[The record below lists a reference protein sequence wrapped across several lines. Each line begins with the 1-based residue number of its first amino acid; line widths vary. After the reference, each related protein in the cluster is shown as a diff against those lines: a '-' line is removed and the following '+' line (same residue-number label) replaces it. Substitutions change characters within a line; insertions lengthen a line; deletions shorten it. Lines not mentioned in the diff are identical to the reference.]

1 MAHPITLPTV
11 AALALA
17 GMGLGVYLGK
27 SAIAEI
33 NPAHFSAFSG
43 SSFYS
48 DLVPNPPDRDA
59 ASELRDASF
68 TADYAMK
75 CVGCRTYREDN
86 APVFAAEL
94 EDYEPYE
101 AEFADYDAAYVAPA
115 ADIIE
120 DVDREIAEVARR
132 AARESVARYAHF
144 PVSKRE
150 QSARIVMASSETAP
164 KPEPARADDCTSNSS
179 CAGAPTPGI

>member
-17 GMGLGVYLGK
+17 GMGFGVYLGK
-27 SAIAEI
+27 SAVAEI

-86 APVFAAEL
+86 APVFAAEFD
-94 EDYEPYE
+94 DYEPYE
-101 AEFADYDAAYVAPA
+101 ADFADYGPAYVAPP

-120 DVDREIAEVARR
+120 DVDREIAEVARQ
-132 AARESVARYAHF
+132 AARESVARYTDF

-150 QSARIVMASSETAP
+150 ESARLILASSESGS
-164 KPEPARADDCTSNSS
+164 KHEPATADHCTSDSS
-179 CAGAPTPGI
+179 CAGEATPGI